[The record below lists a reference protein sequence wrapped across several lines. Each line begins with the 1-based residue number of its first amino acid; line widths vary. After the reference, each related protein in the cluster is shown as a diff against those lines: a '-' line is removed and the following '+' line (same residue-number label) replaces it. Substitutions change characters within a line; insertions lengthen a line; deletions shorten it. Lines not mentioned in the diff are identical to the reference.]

1 METTLKIEGMSCG
14 HCVATVTDVL
24 SEVEGVD
31 EVNVSLEDN
40 SAIVKGVVQKGELI
54 KALSETPFKGL

>member
-54 KALSETPFKGL
+54 KTLSETPFKGL

>member
-24 SEVEGVD
+24 SEVDGVN
-31 EVNVSLEDN
+31 EVNVSLAEN
-40 SAIVKGVVQKGELI
+40 CAVVKGEVQKDELI
-54 KALSETPFKGL
+54 KALSETPFKGS

>member
-24 SEVEGVD
+24 SEVDGVN
-31 EVNVSLEDN
+31 EVNVSLAEN
-40 SAIVKGVVQKGELI
+40 SAVVKGEVQKDELI
-54 KALSETPFKGL
+54 KALSETPFKGS